1 MNMTDC
7 DAVYCPSH
15 NEWYLYQQGEYVAAF
30 NTLSSLEAYC
40 SEKEPD
46 DLDG

>member
-1 MNMTDC
+1 MTSDY

-30 NTLSSLEAYC
+30 NTLSSLEERLNDAPQD
-40 SEKEPD
+40 EE
-46 DLDG
+46 LA

>member
-1 MNMTDC
+1 MNMTDY

-15 NEWYLYQQGEYVAAF
+15 NEWYLYQQGQYVAAF

-40 SEKEPD
+40 SEEEPE